1 MSTIISRSFDLLAIV
16 AAPLWNS
23 PERMTQ
29 LSRWLMRAFIFMVL
43 IAVLFWLGQRPVFA
57 LKQMQIEPLPGLT
70 VKHVNLPLVKSQ
82 VLDKVQGNF
91 FTVRLE
97 DIKHAFEAMPWVRH
111 ASVRRVWPNG
121 LAVSIE
127 EQKPLG
133 IWGSRDDQKLING
146 YGEVFSGNVADADDG
161 LSLVEFTGPEDS
173 NKEVVQLYR
182 KASRWFSPWN
192 VEVASVNLSDRYS
205 WNIKL
210 SNGMR
215 IEFGRDEEAQGKA
228 LTEERVA
235 RLIQYW
241 PQVQERWTNRVDAI
255 DLRYGNGFA
264 VHLASTSHKAAESEI
279 KKGSTKR

>member
-1 MSTIISRSFDLLAIV
+1 
-16 AAPLWNS
+16 
-23 PERMTQ
+23 
-29 LSRWLMRAFIFMVL
+29 
-43 IAVLFWLGQRPVFA
+43 FWLGPRPGFA
-57 LKQMQIEPLPGLT
+57 LKPMQIEPLPGQT

-264 VHLASTSHKAAESEI
+264 VHLASTSHKAAELEI

>member
-1 MSTIISRSFDLLAIV
+1 MSKTTQRSFDFFALAV
-16 AAPLWNS
+16 APLWNN

-29 LSRWLMRAFIFMVL
+29 LSRWLMRAFFLMLV

-57 LKQMQIEPLPGLT
+57 LKQIQIEPLPGQSI
-70 VKHVNLPLVKSQ
+70 KHVNLPLVKSQ
-82 VLDKVQGNF
+82 VLEKVQGNF

-97 DIKHAFEAMPWVRH
+97 DIKHAFESMPWVRH

-127 EQKPLG
+127 EQKPFG
-133 IWGSRDDQKLING
+133 IWGSRDDHKLINTH
-146 YGEVFSGNVADADDG
+146 GEVFSGNATDVDEG
-161 LSLVEFTGPEDS
+161 LVLIQFTGPDDS
-173 NKEVVQLYR
+173 NKEVMRLYQ

-192 VEVASVNLSDRYS
+192 VEVSSLNLSDRYS
-205 WNIKL
+205 WNITL

-241 PQVQERWTNRVDAI
+241 PKVQERWQSRIDGI

-264 VHLASTSHKAAESEI
+264 VHLAAASNKKQDLEM
-279 KKGSTKR
+279 KKGSKKP